1 MKQIIFAAAA
11 AVAFAS
17 VSAVA
22 ADLPTKAP
30 YYKAPPAYYGGW
42 SGCYIGGN
50 LGGAW
55 ARVHDHWTPNPA
67 GFPTSGPSL
76 TANGAATLDDSGVI
90 GGGQFGCNVEANR
103 MVWGL
108 EGDIDFANL
117 RGSRDVA

>member
-17 VSAVA
+17 GSAIA

-30 YYKAPPAYYGGW
+30 YYKAPPAYYGW

-55 ARVHDHWTPNPA
+55 ARLHDHWTPNPA
-67 GFPTSGPSL
+67 GFPVSGPSL

-90 GGGQFGCNVEANR
+90 GGGQFGCNLEANG
-103 MVWGL
+103 MVWGV
-108 EGDIDFANL
+108 ESDFDFANL
-117 RGSRDVA
+117 